1 VLAPDPLCGQR
12 CDEACTGNG
21 SALPTRTLDD
31 VGNLLRIFSDPE
43 ARRYYPA
50 TKDREETVQW
60 VDWNVKSYGEHG
72 YGLWAAIRK
81 DTMSFAGQ
89 CGLVMQRDVDES
101 DEVEIGYSFVRAHWN
116 SGFATEAAI
125 ACRDFGF
132 RDLNLGHLVSL
143 IHPDIPRDTTKG
155 GH

>member
-1 VLAPDPLCGQR
+1 LPLIRYADNAAMKPVLETDRLF
-12 CDEACTGNG
+12 
-21 SALPTRTLDD
+21 
-31 VGNLLRIFSDPE
+31 LRE
-43 ARRYYPA
+43 LYYPA

-101 DEVEIGYSFVRAHWN
+101 DEVEIGYSFV
-116 SGFATEAAI
+116 
-125 ACRDFGF
+125 
-132 RDLNLGHLVSL
+132 
-143 IHPDIPRDTTKG
+143 
-155 GH
+155 